1 MSSDAFTLVHYFIP
15 EDNETEETL
24 NTFGI
29 PKPKEKLL
37 YDDIKNQFPLKG
49 EYVFRF
55 KTKFKK

>member
-37 YDDIKNQFPLKG
+37 YDDIKN
-49 EYVFRF
+49 
-55 KTKFKK
+55 